1 MKASSSG
8 KHHLSREALALY
20 QTAAQSYELAKDGE
34 LPYALAHEHFQNVSS
49 LCAKLDRSWPHTL
62 DVLHLW
68 SRAEFELGHYL
79 EAVTLLEQALK
90 LDQSDPALWYSYG
103 YAHLALRELVT
114 ARTAFNTALQL
125 DPHATRADLGL
136 AHCLF
141 LQESWVE
148 AFQHYRALQTRYPQ
162 DKFVKQ
168 QIICVLAKLKSDEY
182 NEELE
187 SDLITYLSFTELD
200 IEPLSFFSASL
211 LKHKFISLFNQLSKI
226 KQHFAVTTEE
236 STLNT
241 EPAFINALDHLIAD
255 PLLNSMLHHITLCDC
270 EIETALI
277 VCRSQL
283 MYKVLQYQKPLTDKE
298 INFCLNLAIHQLRSE
313 FALAITDKEAQLI
326 YEIRSLLY
334 QNLVHPHTSQATDQ
348 QSLSTRSSHTPLTP
362 LAKNLEP
369 IFLIYNTYDSLESLL
384 QEPNGV
390 QTQQAAPTSNNDL
403 INPTLNYTPFKKLDF
418 PESWQPWLHQAVDLP
433 DQLQHTDNKIEV
445 CSAIHSSST
454 PIRHQYEQNP
464 YPKWQY
470 LPARTPNDYARALQ
484 QQLMARPALS
494 EGDINHLNK
503 PKLNMLVAGCGTGRH
518 ALHLAQNFEQLD
530 ITAIDVSRT
539 SLCYAHLKARQLN
552 AEGIRFYQ
560 GDILTLPTHWQFD
573 LIECS
578 GVLHH
583 MANPLLGLKRLREML
598 CPGGLI
604 KLGLYS
610 QIARRDL
617 LKLRDALKKY
627 CITSMTNKELR
638 NIRSSLLEHQNN
650 ELMADILASPDFYS
664 LSGFRD
670 LMLHVQEQ
678 DYTPKTLLNLLQHA
692 KLHFMGFSN
701 LSESTKQLYRQ
712 HFPEDLNGL
721 DLINWENFEYQHPH
735 TFGHMYQFFCKK
747 PK

>member
-20 QTAAQSYELAKDGE
+20 QTASQSYELAKDGE
-34 LPYALAHEHFQNVSS
+34 LPYALAYEHFQNVSS

-103 YAHLALRELVT
+103 YAHLALRELAT

-168 QIICVLAKLKSDEY
+168 QIICVLAKLKADEY

-211 LKHKFISLFNQLSKI
+211 LKHKFTSLFSQLPQL
-226 KQHFAVTTEE
+226 KQHPKANKKEPIIHSE
-236 STLNT
+236 SVL
-241 EPAFINALDHLIAD
+241 IQALEQLIAD
-255 PLLNSMLHHITLCDC
+255 PLFNSMLHNITLCDC

-277 VCRSQL
+277 ACRSQL
-283 MYKVLQYQKPLTDKE
+283 MYKVLQYQKPLTDSE
-298 INFCLNLAIHQLRSE
+298 TAFCLNLALHQLRSE
-313 FALAITDKEAQLI
+313 FALAITDKETQLI
-326 YEIRSLLY
+326 DEVRSLLY
-334 QNLVHPHTSQATDQ
+334 QSFIDQ
-348 QSLSTRSSHTPLTP
+348 QNTVVSHQQSSVPSASNTKLMLLPET
-362 LAKNLEP
+362 LEP
-369 IFLIYNTYDSLESLL
+369 IFLIYNTYDSLASLL
-384 QEPNGV
+384 HTSNEA
-390 QTQQAAPTSNNDL
+390 QTQQVNSASNNDL
-403 INPTLNYTPFKKLDF
+403 ITSPLNYIKSFNF
-418 PESWQPWLHQAVDLP
+418 PENWQHWLQQAVDLS
-433 DQLQHTDNKIEV
+433 DQLQQTDSKIEV
-445 CSAIHSSST
+445 CSTIHSSST

-494 EGDINHLNK
+494 EWDLKFLNK
-503 PKLNMLVAGCGTGRH
+503 PKLKMLVAGCGTGRH

-560 GDILTLPTHWQFD
+560 GDILTLPTDWQFD

-617 LKLRDALKKY
+617 LKLRAGLKKH
-627 CITSMTNKELR
+627 CIASLTNKELR
-638 NIRSSLLEHQNN
+638 DIRSSLLEHQNN
-650 ELMADILASPDFYS
+650 QLMTDILASPDFYS

-670 LMLHVQEQ
+670 LLLHVQEQ
-678 DYTPKTLLNLLQHA
+678 DYTPKTLLSLLQHA

-701 LSESTKQLYRQ
+701 LSESTKQLYRKD
-712 HFPEDLNGL
+712 FPEDFNGA
-721 DLINWENFEYQHPH
+721 DLINWENFEHRHPH

-747 PK
+747 PTK